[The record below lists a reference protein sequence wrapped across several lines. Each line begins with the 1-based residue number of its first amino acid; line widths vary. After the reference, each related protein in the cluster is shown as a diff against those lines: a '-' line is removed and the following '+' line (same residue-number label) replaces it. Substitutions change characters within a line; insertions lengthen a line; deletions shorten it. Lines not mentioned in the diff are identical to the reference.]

1 MADLEHISNKRKYRL
16 LFVTAL
22 SAFIGTLD
30 ASIVNISLPTLSRS
44 FGISIDYVAWVVLAY
59 SLTIASTLL
68 FVGRIAVK
76 KGFRY
81 TYLTGF
87 GLFTIG
93 SCLCGMS
100 VTIWQLIAF
109 RIIHGVGASFMMAA
123 GPALITR
130 AFPVEERGKSMG
142 ILATVVGI
150 GLMSGPPVGGLIV
163 STLGWKWIFFINI
176 PIGIFGY
183 IYSMS
188 TLRGMKP
195 DDPDTKLDIPGGLLQ
210 AAAIILIL
218 LTLNRLND
226 PIWTSNTLILMVS
239 LGIFSFALFIIRETR
254 VDSPLVGLGI
264 FRYRQFSL
272 AITSMMVSFIC
283 IAAWMILIP
292 FYLEDILRYS
302 PRQVGMVLVT
312 VPLVTVFVAPLAG
325 RISDKIGYRLLT
337 TLGLCISTVGIFL
350 ISTLDQNSTRFE
362 IIIRLIVI
370 GIGGGMFQAPN
381 SSAMM
386 SAIPKRISAIA
397 SSLLAVA
404 RTLGLALGVA
414 ISTAIFTYRVQN
426 QSEILDKATAYEKSF
441 TWVVMLFAIVS
452 ILAIIISA
460 FRKNRIDQRNLE
472 LDH

>member
-1 MADLEHISNKRKYRL
+1 MDGFERPLQINKYRL
-16 LFVTAL
+16 LLVTAL

-30 ASIVNISLPTLSRS
+30 ASIVNVSLPTLSRS
-44 FGISIDYVAWVVLAY
+44 FGISVDYVAWVVLAY

-76 KGFRY
+76 RGFRY

-93 SCLCGMS
+93 SCLCGLS

-109 RIIHGVGASFMMAA
+109 RIIHGIGASFMMAA
-123 GPALITR
+123 GPALVTR
-130 AFPVEERGKSMG
+130 AFPVKERGKSMG

-183 IYSMS
+183 IYSMR
-188 TLRGMKP
+188 TLKGVKP
-195 DDPDTKLDIPGGLLQ
+195 DEPDSKLDISGGILQ
-210 AAAIILIL
+210 AAGIILIL

-226 PIWTSNTLILMVS
+226 PEWTFKILTMTGALGIVS
-239 LGIFSFALFIIRETR
+239 LALFMARETR
-254 VDSPLVGLGI
+254 VDSPLIGLGI

-272 AITSMMVSFIC
+272 AISSMMVSFIC
-283 IAAWMILIP
+283 IAAWMVLIP
-292 FYLEDILRYS
+292 FYLEDILLYS
-302 PRQVGMVLVT
+302 PRQVGMVLVA

-325 RISDKIGYRLLT
+325 RISDAIGYRLLT
-337 TLGLCISTVGIFL
+337 TLGLCVSTIGIFW

-362 IIIRLIVI
+362 IIMRLIVI

-386 SAIPKRISAIA
+386 SAIPKKITAIA
-397 SSLLAVA
+397 SSLLAVS
-404 RTLGLALGVA
+404 RTLGLAFGVA

-426 QSEILDKATAYEKSF
+426 HSEIVDKAIAYENSF
-441 TWVVMLFAIVS
+441 TWVVVLFAIVS
-452 ILAIIISA
+452 IAAIIISA
-460 FRKNRIDQRNLE
+460 FRKNRIEPDDLE
-472 LDH
+472 LG